1 MNDAATRELLD
12 LLVGHLEG
20 LRDDGARWV
29 AASPALLAD
38 ALGPL
43 SRPRPSRVEAPP
55 ASLASSRGRGSEP
68 ASTSHSA
75 APGAGLRAP
84 SAILPPPRP
93 ELGGAPLD
101 RAGKIAALAAL
112 EAKAQACTQCAAI
125 ARSRKSVVFGVGDPD
140 AALMLIGEAP
150 GRDED
155 QVGEPF
161 VGAAGQL
168 LSKILVA
175 MGLGRERVYI
185 ANVLKCRPD
194 TPGEAYGNRKPTA
207 DEMATCIPFLF
218 EQVRI
223 VRPRVIVA
231 LGGTALE
238 GLLGQQKLS
247 VTRMRG
253 RWVDFAG
260 VPLMPTYH
268 PSYLLRQDT
277 LATKREVWEDML
289 AVMEKLGLPISAK
302 QRGYFTKA

>member
-1 MNDAATRELLD
+1 MSDTATRLLLD
-12 LLVGHLEG
+12 GLIGHLET
-20 LRDDGARWV
+20 LRDDGTRWV
-29 AASPALLAD
+29 AASPALLAE
-38 ALGPL
+38 ATGPIA
-43 SRPRPSRVEAPP
+43 RPRVSTREETRAASPAHNRAAGIALAPNVLPAPP
-55 ASLASSRGRGSEP
+55 ATPSMEP
-68 ASTSHSA
+68 PA
-75 APGAGLRAP
+75 
-84 SAILPPPRP
+84 RP
-93 ELGGAPLD
+93 ALDGPALD
-101 RAGKIAALAAL
+101 RASKVAALAAL
-112 EAKAQACTQCAAI
+112 QAKAKACVQCAAI
-125 ARSRKSVVFGVGDPD
+125 ARARTSVVFGVGDPD
-140 AALMLIGEAP
+140 AALMLVGEAP

-155 QVGEPF
+155 QQGEPF

-168 LSKILVA
+168 LTKILVA
-175 MGLGRERVYI
+175 MGLGRDHVYI

-194 TPGEAYGNRKPTA
+194 TPGESFGNRKPTA

-253 RWVDFAG
+253 RWADFAG

-289 AVMEKLGLPISAK
+289 AVMDKLGMAISAK
-302 QRGYFTKA
+302 QRAYFTKA

>member
-1 MNDAATRELLD
+1 VSDKATRQLLD
-12 LLVGHLEG
+12 GLISHLEA

-29 AASPALLAD
+29 GVSPALLAE
-38 ALGPL
+38 ATGPL
-43 SRPRPSRVEAPP
+43 SRPRIVHREDARPPGTANTRAAGIAMAPDAIPTPTAAPPMAPP
-55 ASLASSRGRGSEP
+55 ARP
-68 ASTSHSA
+68 A
-75 APGAGLRAP
+75 
-84 SAILPPPRP
+84 
-93 ELGGAPLD
+93 LD
-101 RAGKIAALAAL
+101 GPAMDRNAKVAALSRL
-112 EAKAQACTQCAAI
+112 QAKAKACVQCAGI
-125 ARSRKSVVFGVGDPD
+125 ARARTSVVFGVGDPD
-140 AALMLIGEAP
+140 AALMLVGEAP

-155 QVGEPF
+155 RQGEPF

-168 LSKILVA
+168 LTKILVA
-175 MGLGRERVYI
+175 MGLGRDHVYI

-194 TPGEAYGNRKPTA
+194 TPGEAFGNRKPTA

-253 RWVDFAG
+253 RWADFAG

-289 AVMEKLGLPISAK
+289 AVMEKLGLPISTK
-302 QRGYFTKA
+302 QRAYFTKA

>member
-1 MNDAATRELLD
+1 MSDSATRQLLD
-12 LLVGHLEG
+12 ALVGHIEA

-29 AASPALLAD
+29 VLSPALLAE
-38 ALGPL
+38 ATGPL
-43 SRPRPSRVEAPP
+43 SRPRPGHREDPRPSGPASNRAVGITSAPTAPQSPP
-55 ASLASSRGRGSEP
+55 A
-68 ASTSHSA
+68 T
-75 APGAGLRAP
+75 P
-84 SAILPPPRP
+84 SMAPPPRP
-93 ELGGAPLD
+93 ALDGPAMD
-101 RAGKIAALAAL
+101 RAAKIAALSAL
-112 EAKAQACTQCAAI
+112 HAKAKACIQCAGI
-125 ARSRKSVVFGVGDPD
+125 ARARTSVVFGVGDPD
-140 AALMLIGEAP
+140 AAMMLVGEAP

-155 QVGEPF
+155 QHGEPF
-161 VGAAGQL
+161 VGPAGQL
-168 LSKILVA
+168 LTKILVA
-175 MGLGRERVYI
+175 MGLGRDHVYI

-194 TPGEAYGNRKPTA
+194 TPGEAFGNRKPTSE
-207 DEMATCIPFLF
+207 EMATCIPFLF

-253 RWVDFAG
+253 RWADFAG

-289 AVMEKLGLPISAK
+289 AVMDKLGMAISAK
-302 QRGYFTKA
+302 QRAYFTKA

>member
-1 MNDAATRELLD
+1 MSDTATRQLLD
-12 LLVGHLEG
+12 GLISHLEA

-29 AASPALLAD
+29 GVSPALLAE
-38 ALGPL
+38 ATGPV
-43 SRPRPSRVEAPP
+43 SRPRIDPRQDARPSGTTLALAASFALAPNAVPTPPAPPSTAPP
-55 ASLASSRGRGSEP
+55 ARP
-68 ASTSHSA
+68 ALD
-75 APGAGLRAP
+75 G
-84 SAILPPPRP
+84 PPM
-93 ELGGAPLD
+93 D
-101 RAGKIAALAAL
+101 RNAKVAALSTL
-112 EAKAQACTQCAAI
+112 QAKATSCVQCAGI
-125 ARSRKSVVFGVGDPD
+125 SRARSSVVFGVGDPD
-140 AALMLIGEAP
+140 AALMLVGEAP

-155 QVGEPF
+155 QQGEPF

-168 LSKILVA
+168 LTKILVA
-175 MGLGRERVYI
+175 MGLGRDHVYI

-194 TPGEAYGNRKPTA
+194 TPGEAFGNRKPTA

-253 RWVDFAG
+253 RWADFAG

-302 QRGYFTKA
+302 QRAYFTKA